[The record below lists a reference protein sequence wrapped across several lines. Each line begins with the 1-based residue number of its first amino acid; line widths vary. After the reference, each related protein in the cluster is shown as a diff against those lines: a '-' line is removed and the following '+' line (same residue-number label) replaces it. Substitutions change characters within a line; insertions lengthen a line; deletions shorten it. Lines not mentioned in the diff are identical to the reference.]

1 MRNKK
6 DLLIL
11 IGAFVFFVALMF
23 FSKHA
28 LESYFIMSQIS
39 ATSPVFFPFASIA
52 ALVDSINPCAFSVL
66 LLTIAFLFN
75 LQKSR
80 KTILAVGGMYILGIF
95 VVYLLIGLG
104 ILQALSLF
112 GIPNAVSHIGAW
124 LIILF
129 GVTEL
134 IGHFYPAFPVKL
146 KIPEST
152 HPLMAKFIAKA
163 SFPSALVLGGL
174 VGIFEFPCTGGPY
187 LMILGLLHD
196 HATAFLG
203 FWYLIWYNFIFVLPL
218 ILVLFFASHHEF
230 LTRVQIWRK
239 QNTGAMRLYG
249 GLAMVL
255 LGCVILLF

>member
-6 DLLIL
+6 DLFIL
-11 IGAFVFFVALMF
+11 GGAFALVVGIMF
-23 FSKHA
+23 FAKHA

-39 ATSPVFFPFASIA
+39 STSPVFFPFVSIA

-75 LQKSR
+75 LKKSR
-80 KTILAVGGMYILGIF
+80 KTILAIGGVYIAGIF
-95 VVYLLIGLG
+95 LMYLLIGLG
-104 ILQALSLF
+104 VLQALSLF
-112 GIPNAVSHIGAW
+112 GIPNAVSYGGAW

-134 IGHFYPAFPVKL
+134 IGHFFPAFPIKL

-152 HPLMAKFIAKA
+152 HPIMAKFIEKA
-163 SFPSALVLGGL
+163 SLPSALVLGGL

-196 HATAFLG
+196 HTTSLLG
-203 FWYLIWYNFIFVLPL
+203 FWYLVWYNLLFVFPL
-218 ILVLFFASHHEF
+218 ILTLFIASHHR
-230 LTRVQIWRK
+230 LLSRVQTWRK
-239 QNTGAMRLYG
+239 ENTGAMRLYG

-255 LGCVILLF
+255 LGCIILLF